1 MIDLDCLTTEDDVNS
16 CNSSCAPWLA
26 GDPCSPDDEC
36 GPSDGLCGPD
46 WGTDCGP
53 ECDPADDDF

>member
-1 MIDLDCLTTEDDVNS
+1 MIDLDCLTSEDSVNS

-36 GPSDGLCGPD
+36 GPSDGLCGP
-46 WGTDCGP
+46 
-53 ECDPADDDF
+53 ECDPADD

>member
-1 MIDLDCLTTEDDVNS
+1 MGLVHTSEDSVNS

-53 ECDPADDDF
+53 ECDPADD